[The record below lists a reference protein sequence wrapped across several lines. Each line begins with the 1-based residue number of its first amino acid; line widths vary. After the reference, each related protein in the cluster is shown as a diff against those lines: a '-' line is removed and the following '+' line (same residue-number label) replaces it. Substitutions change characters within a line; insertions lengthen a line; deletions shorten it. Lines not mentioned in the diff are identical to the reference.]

1 MKIKKWKGLLTG
13 IALVGTITSAISL
26 SVNKNNTTQTTT
38 SLSVLKNTS
47 SKTTVDYSLVEKM
60 MSKLTPKLLSSNS
73 SESKLTPQQEQKVN
87 EFQKQYLNLFKT
99 NNYSLEEIQSY
110 MCENFPQY
118 KEEYEK
124 QTKVLNLNNSHNLNN
139 HFVIG
144 KNNNLLKISPD
155 IEEWIKRKQKEFKEK
170 IPDLEYNRNVLITS
184 CVIASTAAAAFYAAA
199 WWFGITIPWA
209 IACTTAA
216 TQFGILQDSLNK
228 EILII
233 KEYTEIDVLY
243 VIDHLE
249 KLENEKNEIS
259 KNLSKIQIACD
270 VITGLMWIGGPTT
283 GAISFACNI
292 TLNKVAK
299 ILLEVFLQHL
309 CDVINIIFIK

>member
-26 SVNKNNTTQTTT
+26 SANKNNTTQTTT
-38 SLSVLKNTS
+38 NLGV

-199 WWFGITIPWA
+199 
-209 IACTTAA
+209 
-216 TQFGILQDSLNK
+216 
-228 EILII
+228 
-233 KEYTEIDVLY
+233 
-243 VIDHLE
+243 
-249 KLENEKNEIS
+249 
-259 KNLSKIQIACD
+259 
-270 VITGLMWIGGPTT
+270 
-283 GAISFACNI
+283 
-292 TLNKVAK
+292 
-299 ILLEVFLQHL
+299 
-309 CDVINIIFIK
+309 